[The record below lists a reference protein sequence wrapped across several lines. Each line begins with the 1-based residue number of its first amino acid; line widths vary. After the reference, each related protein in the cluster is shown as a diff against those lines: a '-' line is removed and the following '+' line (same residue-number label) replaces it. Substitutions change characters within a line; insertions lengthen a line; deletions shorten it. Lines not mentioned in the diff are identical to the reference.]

1 MDTGNRMAKAA
12 EDPWMAVGS
21 EALLGRK
28 ETEYCIAVEALRWM
42 KGESEA
48 GNECLIYQ
56 GLTK

>member
-1 MDTGNRMAKAA
+1 MAKAA
-12 EDPWMAVGS
+12 EDPWVAVGS